1 MLRLLIE
8 GNLVKTLALNAYAID
23 ELAPGVLAKVIDR
36 LRVDLV
42 DDQWWDSVYE
52 DADSVATILG
62 ITIDRSRSGR
72 FPAIEFSG
80 FSSQG
85 DGACFTGRYQYSA
98 DATKQ
103 IRSYAPIDS
112 TLHAFADELAAIHT
126 KHTTPIEVS
135 IVRNASRYCH
145 ERSVD
150 VNVSL
155 EGDDDELSV
164 PRELDDGVVEQMR
177 RLMRWIYR
185 QLENE
190 YEYQTSDDRVRQSAF
205 DNELLFTANG
215 VNVTHLA

>member
-1 MLRLLIE
+1 MQILTV
-8 GNLVKTLALNAYAID
+8 NVFPVD
-23 ELAPGVLAKVIDR
+23 ELAPAVLAKVIER
-36 LRVDLV
+36 LRVDSV
-42 DDQWWDSVYE
+42 DDQWWDGVYE

-72 FPAIEFSG
+72 FPAIGFSG

-85 DGACFTGRYQYSA
+85 DGACFTGRYQFSA

-112 TLHAFADELAAIHT
+112 MLHAIADELAAIRK

-135 IVRNASRYCH
+135 IGRNASRFCH
-145 ERSVD
+145 ERSVH

-155 EGDDDELSV
+155 DGDDDEQPV
-164 PRELDDGVVEQMR
+164 PRELDDGVTEQMR
-177 RLMRWIYR
+177 RFMRWIYR
-185 QLENE
+185 QLAKD
-190 YEYQTSDDRVRQSAF
+190 YEYQTSDDRVRESAL

>member
-1 MLRLLIE
+1 M
-8 GNLVKTLALNAYAID
+8 KTLVINAYAID

-42 DDQWWDSVYE
+42 DDQWWDSVYD
-52 DADSVATILG
+52 DADSIATILG
-62 ITIDRSRSGR
+62 ITIDRRRTGRS
-72 FPAIEFSG
+72 PAIEFSG
-80 FSSQG
+80 FWSQG
-85 DGACFTGRYQYSA
+85 DGACFTGRYRFSPN
-98 DATKQ
+98 ATKEL
-103 IRSYAPIDS
+103 RSYAPVDS
-112 TLHAFADELAAIHT
+112 TLHDIADELAAIHK
-126 KHTTPIEVS
+126 KHPAAFEVS

-155 EGDDDELSV
+155 DGDDEEQPV
-164 PRELDDGVVEQMR
+164 PRELDDGVTEQMGR
-177 RLMRWIYR
+177 VMRWIYR

>member
-1 MLRLLIE
+1 MQILTV
-8 GNLVKTLALNAYAID
+8 NVFPVD
-23 ELAPGVLAKVIDR
+23 ELAPAVLAKVIER
-36 LRVDLV
+36 LRVDSV
-42 DDQWWDSVYE
+42 DDQWWDGVYE

-72 FPAIEFSG
+72 FPAIGFSG

-85 DGACFTGRYQYSA
+85 DGACFTGRYQFSA

-112 TLHAFADELAAIHT
+112 MLHAIADELAAIRK

-155 EGDDDELSV
+155 DGDDDEQPV
-164 PRELDDGVVEQMR
+164 PRELDDGITVQMR
-177 RLMRWIYR
+177 RFMRWIFR
-185 QLENE
+185 QLEKD
-190 YEYQTSDDRVRQSAF
+190 YEYQTSDDRVRESAL

>member
-1 MLRLLIE
+1 M
-8 GNLVKTLALNAYAID
+8 KTLTVNVFQVD
-23 ELAPGVLAKVIDR
+23 ELAPAVLAKVIER
-36 LRVDLV
+36 LRVDSV
-42 DDQWWDSVYE
+42 ADQWWESVYE

-62 ITIDRSRSGR
+62 ITIDRNRSGR

-85 DGACFTGRYQYSA
+85 DGSCFTGRYQFSA

-103 IRSYAPIDS
+103 IRSYASIDS
-112 TLHAFADELAAIHT
+112 TLHAIADKLAAIHT

-135 IVRNASRYCH
+135 IVRNASPYCH

-150 VNVSL
+150 VNVSID
-155 EGDDDELSV
+155 GDDDEQPV

-177 RLMRWIYR
+177 RFMRWIYR

-190 YEYQTSDDRVRQSAF
+190 YEYQTSDDRVRESAL

-215 VNVTHLA
+215 MNVTHLA